1 MKKVLVIGSG
11 GREHALVW
19 QLKRSPQVGKV
30 FCAPGNAGIAADA
43 ECVNIK
49 VDQLEKLADF
59 AVKEKI
65 DLTVVGP
72 EAPLCDGVV
81 DVFKARGLKIFG
93 PDKIAAQLE
102 GSKDFAKKFMVKY
115 GIPTAASETFEDPA
129 PACEYID
136 AQFDAGAKGIVV
148 KADGL
153 AAGKGVLVAEN
164 RDGAKDFVK
173 ECFDGAFGS
182 AGTKVVIEEML
193 VGEEASVLALTDGK
207 TIVQMVSSQDH
218 KRIFDN
224 DRGPNTGGMGAY
236 SPAPVVTD
244 EVKDLIETQ
253 VLQPFLKGINEEKL
267 NFRGVIFCGIMV
279 CDNKPKVLEFNVRF
293 GDPEIQPVMR
303 RFIGDWYD
311 VLEKTVDGKLAD
323 AKLEWSKE
331 AAISVV
337 IASGGYP
344 GKYEKGKEITGLDRA
359 AETGAVVFHCGT
371 AKKGDKIVTDGG
383 RVLGVSAVGKSIFHA
398 KMAAYYGV
406 RQISFDDM
414 FYRNDISDK
423 ALKRP
428 LTPLKT
434 KTAWIMVGIL
444 TLLCAAWIQPFF
456 NQECATKWLIAKGVV
471 AAYLIIR
478 SILLIR
484 KGKFSTRNCIG
495 CFTILVMMVMMT
507 YMFVAKENK
516 ALEAAEQKTEAVK
529 APAKKVEAP
538 AKDAKAPAQKV
549 EAPAKDAKAPAK
561 KVEAPAKKADAPA
574 K

>member
-19 QLKRSPQVGKV
+19 QLKRSPQVKKV

-59 AVKEKI
+59 AEKEKI

-72 EAPLCDGVV
+72 EAPLCAGIV
-81 DVFKARGLKIFG
+81 DVFKARNLKVFG

-115 GIPTAASETFEDPA
+115 GIPTAASETFEDPQA
-129 PACEYID
+129 ACDYID

-164 RDGAKDFVK
+164 RTGAKDFVK

-193 VGEEASVLALTDGK
+193 LGEEASVLALTDGK
-207 TIVQMVSSQDH
+207 TIIQMVSSQDH

-236 SPAPVVTD
+236 SPAPVVTK
-244 EVKDLIETQ
+244 EVEELIETQ

-279 CDNKPKVLEFNVRF
+279 EDGKPKVLEFNVRF

-311 VLEKTVDGKLAD
+311 VLEKTVDGRLAE
-323 AKLEWSKE
+323 AELKWSKE
-331 AAISVV
+331 AAVSVV
-337 IASGGYP
+337 MASGGYP
-344 GKYEKGKEITGLDRA
+344 GEYQKGKVISGLDEA
-359 AETGAVVFHCGT
+359 ARTGAVVFHCGT
-371 AKKGDKIVTDGG
+371 ADKAGQIVTDGG
-383 RVLGVSAVGKSIFHA
+383 RVLGVSATGRNILDAIRS
-398 KMAAYYGV
+398 AYFGV
-406 RQISFDDM
+406 RQISFDNM
-414 FYRNDISDK
+414 FFRKDIGAK
-423 ALKRP
+423 ALRRP
-428 LTPLKT
+428 YMPMKA
-434 KTAWIMVGIL
+434 KKAWICIGVL
-444 TLLCAAWIQPFF
+444 ALLCAAWVQPFF
-456 NQECATKWLIAKGVV
+456 NQDCMTKYVIAK
-471 AAYLIIR
+471 ALISLYLLIR
-478 SILLIR
+478 CILLIKKNR
-484 KGKFSTRNCIG
+484 FSLRI
-495 CFTILVMMVMMT
+495 CFGTFFILLIMAMMVYT
-507 YMFVAKENK
+507 FARKDNERLAAKN
-516 ALEAAEQKTEAVK
+516 AAAQTEAV
-529 APAKKVEAP
+529 AK
-538 AKDAKAPAQKV
+538 
-549 EAPAKDAKAPAK
+549 
-561 KVEAPAKKADAPA
+561 
-574 K
+574 

>member
-19 QLKRSPQVGKV
+19 QLKKSPQVGKV
-30 FCAPGNAGIAADA
+30 FCAPGNAGIAQDA

-49 VDQLEKLADF
+49 VDQLDKLADF

-115 GIPTAASETFEDPA
+115 GIPTAASETFENPA
-129 PACEYID
+129 EACDYID

-164 RDGAKDFVK
+164 RTGAKDFVK
-173 ECFDGAFGS
+173 ECFEGAFGT

-193 VGEEASVLALTDGK
+193 LGEEASVLALTDGK
-207 TIVQMVSSQDH
+207 TIIQMVSSQDH

-224 DRGPNTGGMGAY
+224 DKGPNTGGMGAY
-236 SPAPVVTD
+236 SPAPVVTK
-244 EVKDLIETQ
+244 EVEQLIETQ
-253 VLQPFLKGINEEKL
+253 ILKPFLQGINEEKL
-267 NFRGVIFCGIMV
+267 NFRGVIFCGIMIY
-279 CDNKPKVLEFNVRF
+279 NGIPKVLEFNVRF

-331 AAISVV
+331 PAVSVV

-344 GKYEKGKEITGLDRA
+344 GDYEKGKVISGLKEA
-359 AETGAVVFHCGT
+359 ADCGAVVFHCGT
-371 AKKGDKIVTDGG
+371 AEKNGEIVTNGG
-383 RVLGVSAVGKSIFHA
+383 RVLGVSTTGRNLFSAIRY
-398 KMAAYYGV
+398 AYYAV
-406 RQISFDDM
+406 RQISFDGM
-414 FYRNDISDK
+414 FFRNDIGAK
-423 ALKRP
+423 ALRRP
-428 LTPLKT
+428 LMPMKA
-434 KTAWIMVGIL
+434 KNAWKCVGVMA
-444 TLLCAAWIQPFF
+444 LLCALWIQPFF
-456 NQECATKWLIAKGVV
+456 NQDCQTKYVFAKALISLYV
-471 AAYLIIR
+471 LIR
-478 SILLIR
+478 SVLLIR
-484 KGKFSTRNCIG
+484 KNKFSLRI
-495 CFTILVMMVMMT
+495 CFGTFFILVIMAMMV
-507 YMFVAKENK
+507 YSFARKENENIAK
-516 ALEAAEQKTEAVK
+516 REAAIKAIVEQNAKQSVTEVKTPDAEKTAPEKKPAELKAAPEKKPAETPVK
-529 APAKKVEAP
+529 N
-538 AKDAKAPAQKV
+538 
-549 EAPAKDAKAPAK
+549 
-561 KVEAPAKKADAPA
+561 
-574 K
+574 